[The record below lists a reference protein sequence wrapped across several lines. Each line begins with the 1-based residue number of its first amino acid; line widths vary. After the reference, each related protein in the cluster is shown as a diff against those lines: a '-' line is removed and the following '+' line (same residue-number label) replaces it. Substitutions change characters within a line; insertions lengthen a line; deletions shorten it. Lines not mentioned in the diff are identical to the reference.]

1 MMDQSGLSGDR
12 TDRPSQQRTLKNR
25 IHCSG
30 VSLHH
35 GSRVTM
41 TLVPAPPDTGI
52 VFRRTDIAGANCT
65 IAATW
70 QNVAEMPY
78 CSALT
83 NGAGVIVATTEHLMA
98 ALAGAAIDNLLVEI

>member
-12 TDRPSQQRTLKNR
+12 TDRPLQQRTLKNR

-35 GSRVTM
+35 GTRVTM
-41 TLVPAPPDTGI
+41 TLVPAPPDTGV
-52 VFRRTDIAGANCT
+52 VFRRTDIAGGNCR
-65 IAATW
+65 IAASW
-70 QNVAEMPY
+70 ENIADMPH

-83 NGAGVIVATTEHLMA
+83 NGGGVLVPTGAPL
-98 ALAGAAIDNLLVEI
+98 LARRARARLRTLA

>member
-1 MMDQSGLSGDR
+1 MDQTGLSGDR

-41 TLVPAPPDTGI
+41 SLVPAPPDSGI
-52 VFRRTDIAGANCT
+52 VFRRTDIAGGSCT
-65 IAATW
+65 IAADW
-70 QNVAEMPY
+70 RNVADMPY
-78 CSALT
+78 CSTLT
-83 NGAGVIVATTEHLMA
+83 NGSGVIVSTFGKVA
-98 ALAGAAIDNLLVEI
+98 